1 MKRASQKK
9 KSISLK
15 EKTEIMKVKK
25 TQSVENQAL
34 ALIKS
39 LEKTIDD
46 CKNYS
51 IRNHNE
57 CEKVKEYMK
66 IKHPELFLNEFDN
79 HNSIVMEFSM
89 KKSDEEKLAYNIKK
103 AMIDSMKNTNLV
115 FLKLYT
121 NMFN

>member
-1 MKRASQKK
+1 MKTKN
-9 KSISLK
+9 
-15 EKTEIMKVKK
+15 

-51 IRNHNE
+51 VRNQKQF
-57 CEKVKEYMK
+57 EKVKEYMK

-103 AMIDSMKNTNLV
+103 AMMYAIKNTNLT
-115 FLKLYT
+115 FS